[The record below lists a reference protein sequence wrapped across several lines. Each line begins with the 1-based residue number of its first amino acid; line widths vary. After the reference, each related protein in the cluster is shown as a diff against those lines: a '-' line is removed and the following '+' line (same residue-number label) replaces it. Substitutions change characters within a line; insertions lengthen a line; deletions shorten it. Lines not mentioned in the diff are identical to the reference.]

1 MLRRRRDAALLA
13 PRGRK
18 ISKMFQIPV
27 QNLDNIRK
35 VRKRVKGILV
45 DIGLDSCKELLKDL
59 KGFDPGEKYF
69 CNTSWG
75 DVSLWEPSGKRARYR
90 TKPYCCS
97 LCRYSTKVL
106 TSLKNHLHRYHEE
119 EADQELMI
127 PCPNCPFASQPR
139 VVGKHFRMFHAPAR
153 KVQSYTVNIL
163 GEAKTSRSDVIS
175 FTCLKCN
182 FSNTL
187 YYSMKKHVLV
197 AHFNYLINSYFGLR
211 TEETGEQPKASDPVS
226 VDKALP
232 FDKYY
237 CKKCSAIAS
246 SQDALMYHILTSDA
260 HRDLENKLR
269 SVISEHIKRT
279 GFLKQMHI
287 APKPVTHIALP
298 PNSSAPSIAAPPP
311 CFQLALPQNSQS
323 PGTVQS
329 VTVAPGTS
337 GSLTHSPPTTAQS
350 HVALVSSSLPVCQSS
365 LTLQQSAPPPVFLSH
380 SVPLS
385 QPVSTSVLPLTQPL
399 GPVNKSVGTSL
410 LPVNQAMCSV
420 NQAVRPG
427 VLPLP
432 KPMGPINRPVGPGVL
447 PVGPSVNSGVLQAT
461 SPGVIS
467 VGRAVPSGV
476 LPAGQV
482 TPAGVIPGQT
492 ATSGV
497 LPTGQVVQSSVL
509 PVGQTAPSRVLPPG
523 QTVPLRVLPAGQVV
537 PPGLL
542 SPNQTVP
549 SGVVP
554 VNQGVNSG
562 VLQLSQPVTPGV
574 LPVGPP
580 VRPGVLQLS
589 PSVSTSILPVS
600 QPVRAGTSQNTTFLT
615 SGSILRQLIPTGK
628 QVNGIPTYTL
638 APVSVT
644 LPVPSAGGLA
654 AVGPPPQVPVQFL
667 PSSSGT
673 QMGSSLPSLP
683 SPQVLV
689 SPAPSVF
696 VQATPPVADAN
707 QALKQAKQW
716 KTCPV
721 CNELFPSNVYQV
733 HMEVAHK
740 QSEVQLCQVC
750 NEPFPANVY
759 QVHVEV
765 AHKQSEAK
773 SSEKLEPEKL
783 AACAPFLKWMR
794 EKTVRCLSCK
804 CLVSQEELMHHLLM
818 HGLGCL
824 FCPCTFHDVRGLVEH
839 SRTKHLGKKRLSM
852 DYSNRGFQL
861 DLDANGNLLFP
872 HLDFITILPREKL
885 GEREVYLAILA
896 GIHSK
901 SLVPVYVKVR
911 PQPEVAPKIPNKQ
924 KLTCPFC
931 FGTFMAADAYELHLK
946 ERHHVMPTVH
956 TMLRSPAFK
965 CIHCCGVYTGN
976 MTLGAI
982 AVHLL
987 RCRSAPKD
995 SSSDLQAQPDFIES
1009 SELLM
1014 VNGEVIPESTF
1025 PLKRKLPEGHLGPE
1039 EQRDGDEPQLT
1050 VDTDASPGSEKGL
1063 SAVPL
1068 KRQKNESR
1076 TEGSGASDDS
1086 LQVLALDP
1094 SKYGS
1099 RSYEE
1104 KKQFLRDYFHKRPYP
1119 SRKEVELLSSLL
1131 WVWKIDVASFFGKR
1145 RYICMKAI
1153 KSHKPSVLLG
1163 FDMSELKNVK
1173 HRLNFECES
1182 QNL

>member
-1 MLRRRRDAALLA
+1 
-13 PRGRK
+13 
-18 ISKMFQIPV
+18 MFQIPV
-27 QNLDNIRK
+27 ENLDNIRK

-45 DIGLDSCKELLKDL
+45 DIGLDNCRGLLKDL
-59 KGFDPGEKYF
+59 EDFDPGEKYF
-69 CNTSWG
+69 YNTSWG
-75 DVSLWEPSGKRARYR
+75 DVSLWEPSGKKVRYR

-97 LCRYSTKVL
+97 LCKYSTKVL
-106 TSLKNHLHRYHEE
+106 TSLKNHLHRYHED
-119 EADQELMI
+119 EADQELVI
-127 PCPNCPFASQPR
+127 PCPNCTFASQPK
-139 VVGKHFRMFHAPAR
+139 VVGKHFRMFHAPVR
-153 KVQSYTVNIL
+153 KVQNYTVNIL
-163 GEAKTSRSDVIS
+163 GETKSSRSDVIS

-197 AHFNYLINSYFGLR
+197 AHFHYLINSYFGLR
-211 TEETGEQPKASDPVS
+211 TEESGEQPKSNDTVS
-226 VDKALP
+226 VDKSP
-232 FDKYY
+232 SSDRYY
-237 CKKCSAIAS
+237 CKKCSASAG
-246 SQDALMYHILTSDA
+246 SQDALMYHILTSDV

-269 SVISEHIKRT
+269 SVISEHIKRA
-279 GFLKQMHI
+279 GFLKQMNI
-287 APKPVTHIALP
+287 APKPVARLAIP
-298 PNSSAPSIAAPPP
+298 PNSSAPGIAAPPP
-311 CFQLALPQNSQS
+311 CFHLTLPQNSQS
-323 PGTVQS
+323 TATVQP

-337 GSLTHSPPTTAQS
+337 GSLTHSPPAATPS
-350 HVALVSSSLPVCQSS
+350 HVTLVSNPLPVCQNSI
-365 LTLQQSAPPPVFLSH
+365 TLQPSGPPPVFLSH
-380 SVPLS
+380 GVPLNQPVNPPGRSLS
-385 QPVSTSVLPLTQPL
+385 QPAGS
-399 GPVNKSVGTSL
+399 GNKSVG
-410 LPVNQAMCSV
+410 ASV
-420 NQAVRPG
+420 CPMSQTVRPG
-427 VLPLP
+427 VLPLTQP
-432 KPMGPINRPVGPGVL
+432 VGPVSRPGGPVSRPGGPVSRPGGPVRPVGPVSRPIGPGVL
-447 PVGPSVNSGVLQAT
+447 PAGPPVPPGVLQAT

-467 VGRAVPSGV
+467 VGRAVPTGI

-482 TPAGVIPGQT
+482 APSGVIPGQT

-497 LPTGQVVQSSVL
+497 LPTGQVVQPGVL
-509 PVGQTAPSRVLPPG
+509 PVGQTAPTRVLPPG
-523 QTVPLRVLPAGQVV
+523 QTVPLRVLPANQVV
-537 PPGLL
+537 PSGLL
-542 SPNQTVP
+542 SPTQTVP
-549 SGVVP
+549 SAVVP
-554 VNQGVNSG
+554 MNQSVSSG
-562 VLQLSQPVTPGV
+562 VLQLSQPVASGV

-580 VRPGVLQLS
+580 VRPGMLQLS
-589 PSVSTSILPVS
+589 QSVGTSILPVN

-644 LPVPSAGGLA
+644 LPVPPVSGLTTVA
-654 AVGPPPQVPVQFL
+654 PPQVPVQFM
-667 PSSSGT
+667 PSGTGT
-673 QMGSSLPSLP
+673 QMANSLPSLP

-689 SPAPSVF
+689 SAAPSVF
-696 VQATPPVADAN
+696 VQATSPTADTS
-707 QALKQAKQW
+707 QVLKQAKQW

-740 QSEVQLCQVC
+740 HTETQLCRVC
-750 NEPFPANVY
+750 NELFPSNVY
-759 QVHVEV
+759 QVHMEV
-765 AHKQSEAK
+765 AHKQSESK
-773 SSEKLEPEKL
+773 SNEKLEPEKL
-783 AACAPFLKWMR
+783 AACAPFLKWMK

-804 CLVSQEELMHHLLM
+804 CLVSEEELMHHLLT

-824 FCPCTFHDVRGLVEH
+824 FCPGTFHDVRGLLEH
-839 SRTKHLGKKRLSM
+839 SRTKHLGSQRLSV

-872 HLDFITILPREKL
+872 HLDFTTILPREKL

-911 PQPEVAPKIPNKQ
+911 PQPEVLPKVPSKQ

-931 FGTFMAADAYELHLK
+931 FGAFATADAYELHLK

-956 TMLRSPAFK
+956 TTLRSPAFK

-976 MTLGAI
+976 MTLAAI

-995 SSSDLQAQPDFIES
+995 SSSDLQVQPGLIES
-1009 SELLM
+1009 SELLL
-1014 VNGEVIPESTF
+1014 VNGEVIPDSTF
-1025 PLKRKLPEGHLGPE
+1025 PVKRKLPDSHVGTED
-1039 EQRDGDEPQLT
+1039 QRDGEE
-1050 VDTDASPGSEKGL
+1050 ASLILNAESAPGPEKGV

-1068 KRQKNESR
+1068 KRQRNESR
-1076 TEGSGASDDS
+1076 TEGQVANDDA

-1094 SKYGS
+1094 KKYEG
-1099 RSYEE
+1099 RSYED

-1119 SRKEVELLSSLL
+1119 SRKEMELLSSLL

-1153 KSHKPSVLLG
+1153 KTRKPSVLLG

-1173 HRLNFECES
+1173 HRLNFDCEP

>member
-1 MLRRRRDAALLA
+1 M
-13 PRGRK
+13 
-18 ISKMFQIPV
+18 
-27 QNLDNIRK
+27 
-35 VRKRVKGILV
+35 
-45 DIGLDSCKELLKDL
+45 
-59 KGFDPGEKYF
+59 
-69 CNTSWG
+69 
-75 DVSLWEPSGKRARYR
+75 
-90 TKPYCCS
+90 
-97 LCRYSTKVL
+97 
-106 TSLKNHLHRYHEE
+106 
-119 EADQELMI
+119 
-127 PCPNCPFASQPR
+127 
-139 VVGKHFRMFHAPAR
+139 
-153 KVQSYTVNIL
+153 
-163 GEAKTSRSDVIS
+163 
-175 FTCLKCN
+175 
-182 FSNTL
+182 
-187 YYSMKKHVLV
+187 
-197 AHFNYLINSYFGLR
+197 
-211 TEETGEQPKASDPVS
+211 
-226 VDKALP
+226 
-232 FDKYY
+232 
-237 CKKCSAIAS
+237 
-246 SQDALMYHILTSDA
+246 
-260 HRDLENKLR
+260 
-269 SVISEHIKRT
+269 
-279 GFLKQMHI
+279 
-287 APKPVTHIALP
+287 
-298 PNSSAPSIAAPPP
+298 
-311 CFQLALPQNSQS
+311 
-323 PGTVQS
+323 
-329 VTVAPGTS
+329 
-337 GSLTHSPPTTAQS
+337 
-350 HVALVSSSLPVCQSS
+350 
-365 LTLQQSAPPPVFLSH
+365 
-380 SVPLS
+380 
-385 QPVSTSVLPLTQPL
+385 
-399 GPVNKSVGTSL
+399 
-410 LPVNQAMCSV
+410 
-420 NQAVRPG
+420 
-427 VLPLP
+427 
-432 KPMGPINRPVGPGVL
+432 
-447 PVGPSVNSGVLQAT
+447 
-461 SPGVIS
+461 
-467 VGRAVPSGV
+467 
-476 LPAGQV
+476 
-482 TPAGVIPGQT
+482 
-492 ATSGV
+492 
-497 LPTGQVVQSSVL
+497 
-509 PVGQTAPSRVLPPG
+509 
-523 QTVPLRVLPAGQVV
+523 
-537 PPGLL
+537 
-542 SPNQTVP
+542 
-549 SGVVP
+549 
-554 VNQGVNSG
+554 
-562 VLQLSQPVTPGV
+562 
-574 LPVGPP
+574 GPP

-696 VQATPPVADAN
+696 VQATPPVADTN

-740 QSEVQLCQVC
+740 QSE
-750 NEPFPANVY
+750 
-759 QVHVEV
+759 
-765 AHKQSEAK
+765 AK
-773 SSEKLEPEKL
+773 SGEKLEPEKL

-931 FGTFMAADAYELHLK
+931 FGTFTTADAYELHLK

-1009 SELLM
+1009 SDLLV

-1025 PLKRKLPEGHLGPE
+1025 PPKRKLPEGPGPE
-1039 EQRDGDEPQLT
+1039 EQRDGEEPQLT

>member
-1 MLRRRRDAALLA
+1 MLA
-13 PRGRK
+13 
-18 ISKMFQIPV
+18 
-27 QNLDNIRK
+27 
-35 VRKRVKGILV
+35 
-45 DIGLDSCKELLKDL
+45 
-59 KGFDPGEKYF
+59 
-69 CNTSWG
+69 
-75 DVSLWEPSGKRARYR
+75 
-90 TKPYCCS
+90 
-97 LCRYSTKVL
+97 
-106 TSLKNHLHRYHEE
+106 SLKNHLHRYHED

-127 PCPNCPFASQPR
+127 PCPNCPFSSQPR

-153 KVQSYTVNIL
+153 KVQNYTVNIL
-163 GEAKTSRSDVIS
+163 GEAKTLRSDVIS

-197 AHFNYLINSYFGLR
+197 AHFHYLINSYFGFR
-211 TEETGEQPKASDPVS
+211 TEETEQPKASDPAS
-226 VDKALP
+226 VDKILS

-237 CKKCSAIAS
+237 CKKCNAIAS
-246 SQDALMYHILTSDA
+246 SQDALMYHILTSDV

-287 APKPVTHIALP
+287 APKPVTHLALP
-298 PNSSAPSIAAPPP
+298 PNSSAPSIAAPPS
-311 CFQLALPQNSQS
+311 CFHLSLPPNSQS
-323 PGTVQS
+323 SGTVQP

-337 GSLTHSPPTTAQS
+337 GSLTQSPPTTAQS
-350 HVALVSSSLPVCQSS
+350 HVALVSSPLPVCQNS
-365 LTLQQSAPPPVFLSH
+365 LTLQPSAPPPVFLSH
-380 SVPLS
+380 SVSLN
-385 QPVSTSVLPLTQPL
+385 QPGSTSVLPLTQPV
-399 GPVNKSVGTSL
+399 GPVNKSVGASI
-410 LPVNQAMCSV
+410 LPM

-427 VLPLP
+427 VLPLTQP
-432 KPMGPINRPVGPGVL
+432 MGSISKPVGPINRPVGPGVL
-447 PVGPSVNSGVLQAT
+447 PVSPSVNSGALQSA

-476 LPAGQV
+476 LPASQV

-537 PPGLL
+537 SPGLF
-542 SPNQTVP
+542 SSNQTVP
-549 SGVVP
+549 SAVVP
-554 VNQGVNSG
+554 VNQGVSSG

-644 LPVPSAGGLA
+644 LPVSSGGGLA
-654 AVGPPPQVPVQFL
+654 TVAPPPQVPMQFL

-673 QMGSSLPSLP
+673 RMASSLSSLP

-696 VQATPPVADAN
+696 VQATSPVSDAN
-707 QALKQAKQW
+707 QALRQAKQW

-740 QSEVQLCQVC
+740 QSESQLCPVC
-750 NEPFPANVY
+750 NELFPANVY
-759 QVHVEV
+759 QVHMEM
-765 AHKQSEAK
+765 AHKQSESK
-773 SSEKLEPEKL
+773 SGEKLEPEKL

-839 SRTKHLGKKRLSM
+839 SRTKHLGKKRLSL

-911 PQPEVAPKIPNKQ
+911 PQPEVSPKLPSKQ

-931 FGTFMAADAYELHLK
+931 FGTFVSADAYELHLK

-995 SSSDLQAQPDFIES
+995 SSSDLQVQPGFIES
-1009 SELLM
+1009 SELLL
-1014 VNGEVIPESTF
+1014 VNGEVIPDSTF
-1025 PLKRKLPEGHLGPE
+1025 AVKRKLPEGHLGAE
-1039 EQRDGDEPQLT
+1039 DQRDGDKPQLT
-1050 VDTDASPGSEKGL
+1050 LDTNAVPGPERGL

-1094 SKYGS
+1094 TKYGS
-1099 RSYEE
+1099 RSYED

-1153 KSHKPSVLLG
+1153 KTHKPSVLLG

-1173 HRLNFECES
+1173 HSLNFECES
-1182 QNL
+1182 QDL

>member
-1 MLRRRRDAALLA
+1 
-13 PRGRK
+13 
-18 ISKMFQIPV
+18 MFQIPV
-27 QNLDNIRK
+27 QNLENIRK

-69 CNTSWG
+69 YNTSWG
-75 DVSLWEPSGKRARYR
+75 DVSLWEPSGKKARYR

-106 TSLKNHLHRYHEE
+106 TSLKNHLHRYHED
-119 EADQELMI
+119 EADQELVI

-163 GEAKTSRSDVIS
+163 GEAKTPRSDVIS

-197 AHFNYLINSYFGLR
+197 AHFHYLINSYFGFR

-226 VDKALP
+226 VDKVLP

-237 CKKCSAIAS
+237 CKKCNAIAS

-287 APKPVTHIALP
+287 APKPVTHLALP

-311 CFQLALPQNSQS
+311 CFHLSLPQNSQS
-323 PGTVQS
+323 PGSVQP
-329 VTVAPGTS
+329 VTVAPGPS

-365 LTLQQSAPPPVFLSH
+365 LTLQPSAPQPVFLSH
-380 SVPLS
+380 SVPLN
-385 QPVSTSVLPLTQPL
+385 QPVSTSVLPLSQPA
-399 GPVNKSVGTSL
+399 GPANKSVGASI
-410 LPVNQAMCSV
+410 LPLNQAMCPM
-420 NQAVRPG
+420 NQAVRPR
-427 VLPLP
+427 VLPLTQP
-432 KPMGPINRPVGPGVL
+432 VGPTNRPVGPINRPVGPGVL
-447 PVGPSVNSGVLQAT
+447 PVGPSVNSGVLQAA

-482 TPAGVIPGQT
+482 TPAGVTLGQT

-497 LPTGQVVQSSVL
+497 LPAGQVVQSSVL
-509 PVGQTAPSRVLPPG
+509 PVGQTAPPRVLPPG

-537 PPGLL
+537 PSGLL

-554 VNQGVNSG
+554 VNQGVSPG

-589 PSVSTSILPVS
+589 SSVSTSVLPVS

-644 LPVPSAGGLA
+644 LPVPSGGGLA
-654 AVGPPPQVPVQFL
+654 AAVGPAAQVPVQFL

-673 QMGSSLPSLP
+673 QIASSLPSLP

-696 VQATPPVADAN
+696 VQATSPVADAD
-707 QALKQAKQW
+707 QALRQAKQW

-721 CNELFPSNVYQV
+721 CNELFPANVYQV

-740 QSEVQLCQVC
+740 QSEPQLCPVC
-750 NEPFPANVY
+750 NELFPANVY
-759 QVHVEV
+759 QVHMEV
-765 AHKQSEAK
+765 AHKQSEPK

-804 CLVSQEELMHHLLM
+804 CLVSQEELMHHLLV

-911 PQPEVAPKIPNKQ
+911 PQPEVAPKMPSKQ

-931 FGTFMAADAYELHLK
+931 LGTFVAADAYELHLK

-965 CIHCCGVYTGN
+965 CIYCCGVYTGN

-995 SSSDLQAQPDFIES
+995 SSSDLQVQPSFIES
-1009 SELLM
+1009 SELLL
-1014 VNGEVIPESTF
+1014 VNGEVIPDSTF
-1025 PLKRKLPEGHLGPE
+1025 PVKRKLPEGHLGVEDRRDE
-1039 EQRDGDEPQLT
+1039 EEPQLI
-1050 VDTDASPGSEKGL
+1050 VDTGASPGPEKGL
-1063 SAVPL
+1063 ITVPL

-1076 TEGSGASDDS
+1076 TEGSGAREDS
-1086 LQVLALDP
+1086 MQVLALDP
-1094 SKYGS
+1094 TAYGG
-1099 RSYEE
+1099 RSYED

-1153 KSHKPSVLLG
+1153 KTQKPSVLLG
-1163 FDMSELKNVK
+1163 FDMSELKKVK

>member
-1 MLRRRRDAALLA
+1 
-13 PRGRK
+13 
-18 ISKMFQIPV
+18 MFQIPV
-27 QNLDNIRK
+27 ENLDNIRK
-35 VRKRVKGILV
+35 VRKRVKGILMN
-45 DIGLDSCKELLKDL
+45 IGLDSCQELLKDL

-69 CNTSWG
+69 YNTSWG
-75 DVSLWEPSGKRARYR
+75 DISLWEPSGKKMRYR

-97 LCRYSTKVL
+97 LCKYSTKVL
-106 TSLKNHLHRYHEE
+106 TSLKNHLHRYHED
-119 EADQELMI
+119 EADQELVI
-127 PCPNCPFASQPR
+127 PCPNCAFASQPK
-139 VVGKHFRMFHAPAR
+139 VVGKHFRMFHAPVR
-153 KVQSYTVNIL
+153 KVQNYTVNIL
-163 GEAKTSRSDVIS
+163 GETKSSRSDVIS

-197 AHFNYLINSYFGLR
+197 AHFHYLINSYFGLR
-211 TEETGEQPKASDPVS
+211 TEETGEQLKANDVLPVDKMPASDR
-226 VDKALP
+226 
-232 FDKYY
+232 YY
-237 CKKCSAIAS
+237 CKKCNASAS
-246 SQDALMYHILTSDA
+246 SQDALMYHILTSDI

-279 GFLKQMHI
+279 GLLKQMHI
-287 APKPVTHIALP
+287 APKPVARLAIP
-298 PNSSAPSIAAPPP
+298 PNTSAAGIATPPP
-311 CFQLALPQNSQS
+311 CFHLALPQNNQS
-323 PGTVQS
+323 SAVVQP
-329 VTVAPGTS
+329 VTVAPGSS
-337 GSLTHSPPTTAQS
+337 GTLTHSSSAVAQS
-350 HVALVSSSLPVCQSS
+350 HVALVSSPLPVCQSS
-365 LTLQQSAPPPVFLSH
+365 LTLQPSAPQPVFLSH
-380 SVPLS
+380 RLPLNQPVNPPVLPLS
-385 QPVSTSVLPLTQPL
+385 QPG
-399 GPVNKSVGTSL
+399 GPINKSVGTSVR
-410 LPVNQAMCSV
+410 PI

-427 VLPLP
+427 VLPLTQP
-432 KPMGPINRPVGPGVL
+432 GGPISQPVRPGVL
-447 PVGPSVNSGVLQAT
+447 PASPSVTPGVLQAV
-461 SPGVIS
+461 SPSVIS
-467 VGRAVPSGV
+467 VGRAAPSGV
-476 LPAGQV
+476 LPAGQM

-497 LPTGQVVQSSVL
+497 LPTGQVVQSGVL
-509 PVGQTAPSRVLPPG
+509 PVAQTAPSRVLPPG
-523 QTVPLRVLPAGQVV
+523 QTVPLRVLPASQVV
-537 PPGLL
+537 PSGLL
-542 SPNQTVP
+542 SPNQTMP

-562 VLQLSQPVTPGV
+562 VLQLSQPVASGV

-589 PSVSTSILPVS
+589 HSVSTSILPMS

-644 LPVPSAGGLA
+644 LPVPTGGGVA
-654 AVGPPPQVPVQFL
+654 TMTPPQVPVQLL
-667 PSSSGT
+667 PSGAGG
-673 QMGSSLPSLP
+673 QMASSLPSLP

-689 SPAPSVF
+689 SAAQSVF
-696 VQATPPVADAN
+696 VQATSPVVDTN
-707 QALKQAKQW
+707 QVLKQAKQW
-716 KTCPV
+716 KTCRV

-740 QSEVQLCQVC
+740 NSESKLCRVC
-750 NEPFPANVY
+750 NELFPSNVY
-759 QVHVEV
+759 QVHMEV
-765 AHKQSEAK
+765 AHKHSESK

-804 CLVSQEELMHHLLM
+804 CLVSEEELMHHLLM

-824 FCPCTFHDVRGLVEH
+824 FCPCTFHDIRGLLEH
-839 SRTKHLGKKRLSM
+839 SRAKHLGKKRLPM

-872 HLDFITILPREKL
+872 HLDFVTILPREKL

-901 SLVPVYVKVR
+901 SLVPVYIKVR
-911 PQPEVAPKIPNKQ
+911 PQPESVPNNPSKQ

-931 FGTFMAADAYELHLK
+931 FGAFVTADAYELHLK

-976 MTLGAI
+976 MTLAAI

-995 SSSDLQAQPDFIES
+995 SSSDLQVQPGFIES
-1009 SELLM
+1009 SDLVL
-1014 VNGEVIPESTF
+1014 VNGEVIPDSTF
-1025 PLKRKLPEGHLGPE
+1025 PVKRKLPDGHLGAE
-1039 EQRDGDEPQLT
+1039 DQRDGEE
-1050 VDTDASPGSEKGL
+1050 SPLVVNSEAAPGLEKGT

-1068 KRQKNESR
+1068 KRQRNESR
-1076 TEGSGASDDS
+1076 TEGLVVNDDA
-1086 LQVLALDP
+1086 LQVLVLDP
-1094 SKYGS
+1094 KKYEG
-1099 RSYEE
+1099 RSYED

-1119 SRKEVELLSSLL
+1119 SRKEIELLSSLL

-1153 KSHKPSVLLG
+1153 KNHKPSVLLG

-1173 HRLNFECES
+1173 HRLNFEYEPE
-1182 QNL
+1182 NL

>member
-1 MLRRRRDAALLA
+1 
-13 PRGRK
+13 
-18 ISKMFQIPV
+18 MFQIPV

-45 DIGLDSCKELLKDL
+45 DIGLESCKELLKDL

-69 CNTSWG
+69 YNTSWG
-75 DVSLWEPSGKRARYR
+75 DVSLWEPSGKKARYR

-106 TSLKNHLHRYHEE
+106 TSLKNHLHRYHED

-197 AHFNYLINSYFGLR
+197 AHFHYLINSYFGFR
-211 TEETGEQPKASDPVS
+211 TEETGEQPKAASEPVS
-226 VDKALP
+226 ADKILP

-237 CKKCSAIAS
+237 CKKCNAIAS

-287 APKPVTHIALP
+287 APKPVTHLALP
-298 PNSSAPSIAAPPP
+298 PNSSASSITVPPP
-311 CFQLALPQNSQS
+311 CFHLALSQNSQR
-323 PGTVQS
+323 PGTAQP

-365 LTLQQSAPPPVFLSH
+365 LTLQPSAPPPVFLSH
-380 SVPLS
+380 SVPLN
-385 QPVSTSVLPLTQPL
+385 QPVSTSVLPLSQPG
-399 GPVNKSVGTSL
+399 GPVNKSVGASI
-410 LPVNQAMCSV
+410 LPANQAMCPM
-420 NQAVRPG
+420 NQAVRPR
-427 VLPLP
+427 VLPLTQP
-432 KPMGPINRPVGPGVL
+432 VGPTNRHVGPINRPVGPGVL
-447 PVGPSVNSGVLQAT
+447 PVSPSVNSGVLQAA

-482 TPAGVIPGQT
+482 TPAAVIPGQT

-497 LPTGQVVQSSVL
+497 LPAGQVVQSSVL

-523 QTVPLRVLPAGQVV
+523 PLRVLPAGQVV

-554 VNQGVNSG
+554 VNQGVSSG
-562 VLQLSQPVTPGV
+562 VLQLSQPVTSGV

-580 VRPGVLQLS
+580 ARPGVLQLS
-589 PSVSTSILPVS
+589 PSVGTSILPVS

-644 LPVPSAGGLA
+644 LPVPSGGGLA
-654 AVGPPPQVPVQFL
+654 TVGPAPQVPVQFL

-673 QMGSSLPSLP
+673 QLASSLSSLP

-696 VQATPPVADAN
+696 VQATSPVADAN

-740 QSEVQLCQVC
+740 QNESQLCPVC
-750 NEPFPANVY
+750 NELFPVNVY
-759 QVHVEV
+759 QVHMEV
-765 AHKQSEAK
+765 AHKQSESK
-773 SSEKLEPEKL
+773 SGEKLEPEKL

-861 DLDANGNLLFP
+861 DLDADGNLLFP

-911 PQPEVAPKIPNKQ
+911 PQPEVAPKIPSKQ

-965 CIHCCGVYTGN
+965 CIYCCGVYTGN
-976 MTLGAI
+976 MTSGAI

-995 SSSDLQAQPDFIES
+995 SSSDLQVQPGFIES
-1009 SELLM
+1009 SELLL
-1014 VNGEVIPESTF
+1014 VNGEVIPDSTF
-1025 PLKRKLPEGHLGPE
+1025 PGKRKLPEGQVGVE
-1039 EQRDGDEPQLT
+1039 DQRGGEEPQLT
-1050 VDTDASPGSEKGL
+1050 LDTDASPGPEQGL
-1063 SAVPL
+1063 STVPL

-1086 LQVLALDP
+1086 LHVLALDP
-1094 SKYGS
+1094 TQYGS
-1099 RSYEE
+1099 RSYED

-1131 WVWKIDVASFFGKR
+1131 WVWKIDVPSFFLKR

-1153 KSHKPSVLLG
+1153 KTQKPSVLLG

-1182 QNL
+1182 HSL

>member
-1 MLRRRRDAALLA
+1 
-13 PRGRK
+13 
-18 ISKMFQIPV
+18 MFQIPV

-69 CNTSWG
+69 YNTSWG
-75 DVSLWEPSGKRARYR
+75 DVSLWEPSGKKVRYR

-106 TSLKNHLHRYHEE
+106 TSLKNHLHRYHED

-163 GEAKTSRSDVIS
+163 GETKTSRSDVIS

-226 VDKALP
+226 VDKTLP

-287 APKPVTHIALP
+287 APKPVTHLALP

-329 VTVAPGTS
+329 VTVTPGTS

-350 HVALVSSSLPVCQSS
+350 HVALVSSSLPVCPSS

-380 SVPLS
+380 SVALN
-385 QPVSTSVLPLTQPL
+385 QPVNTSVLPLTQPV
-399 GPVNKSVGTSL
+399 GPVNKSVGTSI

-427 VLPLP
+427 VLPLT
-432 KPMGPINRPVGPGVL
+432 KPMGPMNRPVGPMNRPVGPGVL

-482 TPAGVIPGQT
+482 TPAGVTPGQA

-497 LPTGQVVQSSVL
+497 LPAGQVVQSSTL
-509 PVGQTAPSRVLPPG
+509 PVGQTAPSRVLTPG
-523 QTVPLRVLPAGQVV
+523 QTVPLRVLPAGQAV

-542 SPNQTVP
+542 SSNQTVP

-644 LPVPSAGGLA
+644 LPVPSGGGLA

-667 PSSSGT
+667 PSGSGT

-740 QSEVQLCQVC
+740 QSEAQLCQVC
-750 NEPFPANVY
+750 NELFPANVY
-759 QVHVEV
+759 QVHMEV
-765 AHKQSEAK
+765 AHKQSESK
-773 SSEKLEPEKL
+773 PSEKLEPEKL

-861 DLDANGNLLFP
+861 DLDADGNLLFP

-931 FGTFMAADAYELHLK
+931 FGTFMTADAYELHLK

-995 SSSDLQAQPDFIES
+995 SSSDLQVQPGFIES

-1025 PLKRKLPEGHLGPE
+1025 PVKRKLPEGQLGLE
-1039 EQRDGDEPQLT
+1039 DQRDGEEPQLT
-1050 VDTDASPGSEKGL
+1050 LGTDASSGSEKGL

-1068 KRQKNESR
+1068 KRLKSEVR
-1076 TEGSGASDDS
+1076 TEGPGPSDDS
-1086 LQVLALDP
+1086 LQTLALDP
-1094 SKYGS
+1094 SKYEG

-1153 KSHKPSVLLG
+1153 KTHKPSVLLG

-1173 HRLNFECES
+1173 HRLSFGECES

>member
-1 MLRRRRDAALLA
+1 MFLFGNLLE
-13 PRGRK
+13 
-18 ISKMFQIPV
+18 
-27 QNLDNIRK
+27 
-35 VRKRVKGILV
+35 RKR
-45 DIGLDSCKELLKDL
+45 
-59 KGFDPGEKYF
+59 
-69 CNTSWG
+69 
-75 DVSLWEPSGKRARYR
+75 
-90 TKPYCCS
+90 

-106 TSLKNHLHRYHEE
+106 TSLKNHLHRYHED
-119 EADQELMI
+119 EADQELVI

-163 GEAKTSRSDVIS
+163 GEAKTPRSDVIS

-197 AHFNYLINSYFGLR
+197 AHFHYLINSYFGFR

-226 VDKALP
+226 VDKVLP

-237 CKKCSAIAS
+237 CKKCNAIAS

-287 APKPVTHIALP
+287 APKPVTHLALP

-311 CFQLALPQNSQS
+311 CFHLSLPQNSQS
-323 PGTVQS
+323 PGSVQP
-329 VTVAPGTS
+329 VTVAPGPS

-365 LTLQQSAPPPVFLSH
+365 LTLQPSAPQPVFLSH
-380 SVPLS
+380 SVPLN
-385 QPVSTSVLPLTQPL
+385 QPVSTSVLPLSQPA
-399 GPVNKSVGTSL
+399 GPANKSVGASI
-410 LPVNQAMCSV
+410 LPLNQAMCPM
-420 NQAVRPG
+420 NQAVRPR
-427 VLPLP
+427 VLPLTQP
-432 KPMGPINRPVGPGVL
+432 VGPTNRPVGPINRPVGPGVL
-447 PVGPSVNSGVLQAT
+447 PVGPSVNSGVLQAA

-482 TPAGVIPGQT
+482 TPAGVTLGQT

-497 LPTGQVVQSSVL
+497 LPAGQVVQSSVL
-509 PVGQTAPSRVLPPG
+509 PVGHTAPPRVLPPG

-537 PPGLL
+537 PSGLL

-554 VNQGVNSG
+554 VNQGVSPG

-589 PSVSTSILPVS
+589 SSVSTSVLPVS

-644 LPVPSAGGLA
+644 LPVPSGGGLA
-654 AVGPPPQVPVQFL
+654 AAVGPAAQVPVQFL

-673 QMGSSLPSLP
+673 QIASSLPSLP

-696 VQATPPVADAN
+696 VQATSPVADAD
-707 QALKQAKQW
+707 QALRQAKQW

-721 CNELFPSNVYQV
+721 CNELFPANVYQV

-740 QSEVQLCQVC
+740 QSEPQLCPVC
-750 NEPFPANVY
+750 NELFPANVY
-759 QVHVEV
+759 QVHMEV
-765 AHKQSEAK
+765 AHKQSEPK

-804 CLVSQEELMHHLLM
+804 CLVSQEELMHHLLV

-911 PQPEVAPKIPNKQ
+911 PQPEVAPKMPSKQ

-931 FGTFMAADAYELHLK
+931 LGTFVAADAYELHLK

-965 CIHCCGVYTGN
+965 CIYCCGVYTGN

-995 SSSDLQAQPDFIES
+995 SSSDLQVQPSFIES
-1009 SELLM
+1009 SELLL
-1014 VNGEVIPESTF
+1014 VNGEVIPDSTF
-1025 PLKRKLPEGHLGPE
+1025 PVKRKLPEGHLGVEDRRDE
-1039 EQRDGDEPQLT
+1039 EEPQLI
-1050 VDTDASPGSEKGL
+1050 VDTGASPGPEKGL
-1063 SAVPL
+1063 ITVPL

-1076 TEGSGASDDS
+1076 TEGSGAREDS
-1086 LQVLALDP
+1086 MQVLALDP
-1094 SKYGS
+1094 TAYGG
-1099 RSYEE
+1099 RSYED

-1153 KSHKPSVLLG
+1153 KTQKPSVLLG
-1163 FDMSELKNVK
+1163 FDMSELKKVK